1 MDPRFRGDDTFDCGY
16 FRARNTVPP
25 AQFSPETHPPPP
37 AFPPPEPNQ
46 GDAAMAKAASAL
58 LVLALALGLAATADA
73 RHRRHHG
80 GYDTSG
86 WSGSG
91 DAARAGA
98 AELATAQA
106 RMSGGGGAFGAIVA
120 RLIRGCAQQADELAG
135 WPYDAIAQI
144 VGPDETQRGALDALR
159 AAAQAAARRLSS
171 DCPQDVPAAPSARL
185 EAVGEAIDAGL
196 AAFSAVEPPLQQLY
210 AALDDEQKARLF
222 RDMTLGGAPARQAD
236 RSAARA
242 AERAER
248 SRERWAERAERWERR
263 FYRRRAYERESL
275 QAARSSEMET
285 NGAASTV
292 CSLPRLRGRGGEG
305 AARTLSA
312 CAPASAASANLWAG
326 ACENLAAVL
335 RGWPIREIERGVRL
349 TEPQR
354 VAFYELVTASLK
366 AADALASACPA
377 ETALTP
383 AGRMQAMRAR
393 LAAVKAATAAI
404 RPALVRF
411 YEALDQGQKVRFA
424 GMS

>member
-1 MDPRFRGDDTFDCGY
+1 M
-16 FRARNTVPP
+16 V
-25 AQFSPETHPPPP
+25 
-37 AFPPPEPNQ
+37 
-46 GDAAMAKAASAL
+46 KAASAL
-58 LVLALALGLAATADA
+58 LVLALALGLAADADA

-80 GYDTSG
+80 GTDGSG
-86 WSGSG
+86 WSGR
-91 DAARAGA
+91 DAAARAGA
-98 AELATAQA
+98 AERPDAQA
-106 RMSGGGGAFGAIVA
+106 QVSRGGGAFAAIIA

-135 WPYDAIAQI
+135 WPFDAIAQS
-144 VGPDETQRGALDALR
+144 VGPDESQRGALDALR
-159 AAAQAAARRLSS
+159 AAAQAAAQRLSS

-222 RDMTLGGAPARQAD
+222 RDMTSPATRAQAQLTD
-236 RSAARA
+236 RPAARA

-248 SRERWAERAERWERR
+248 SRERWAARAERWERHSDR
-263 FYRRRAYERESL
+263 ERRRAYEQESL
-275 QAARSSEMET
+275 EAARSSETQT
-285 NGAASTV
+285 NGAASSV
-292 CSLPRLRGRGGEG
+292 CSLPRVRGRGGVG
-305 AARTLSA
+305 AGDAAARAPSS
-312 CAPASAASANLWAG
+312 CAPASSASPNLWAG
-326 ACENLAAVL
+326 ACENLAGVL

-349 TEPQR
+349 SEPQR

-366 AADALASACPA
+366 AADTLAGACPA

-404 RPALVRF
+404 RPALTRF
-411 YEALDQGQKVRFA
+411 YDALDQGQQVRFA